1 MNPSPITASAQLL
14 TILSIGL
21 LGGRQSPSVLGR
33 WVGESRCALS
43 QPACHDEHVIYQID
57 STGPHHF
64 TLKGSR
70 TAGADTVDMGDL
82 SCDNATNDPALVCRI
97 PLGVWRFSVVKG
109 RLEGVLTESGGKVT
123 RRAVADRAR

>member
-1 MNPSPITASAQLL
+1 MTVSPSAIPALL
-14 TILSIGL
+14 AATLWVGSQ
-21 LGGRQSPSVLGR
+21 QSPSVLGR
-33 WVGESRCALS
+33 WVGESRCIGT

-57 STGPHHF
+57 SAGPHRF
-64 TLKGSR
+64 TFKGSR

-82 SCDNATNDPALVCRI
+82 SCDNTAGDPALVCRI

-123 RRAVADRAR
+123 RRATADRAPAR